1 MTKSCWSVYEHI
13 SPSGKIY
20 VGITSKKC
28 SSRWGNSG
36 KRYLTRQSNGDYSH
50 RYFAPAILKYGW
62 DNFQHIIIATSL
74 KEEEAKALEIKLI
87 TKYKNQKI
95 SYNITDGGDGRLGT
109 TFTHKE
115 ESKKAISLH
124 HRRFQSIVTR
134 NKISNIQKGVKFPEW
149 RKALLSKAHNF
160 EKKKVEQ
167 YSKDGTLLH
176 VYDSLMEAERAT
188 GTNSG
193 NISSVCNGRAKTA
206 NGFIWKYKYETGNKN

>member
-74 KEEEAKALEIKLI
+74 KEEEAKALEIKLM
-87 TKYKNQKI
+87 
-95 SYNITDGGDGRLGT
+95 
-109 TFTHKE
+109 E
-115 ESKKAISLH
+115 EMEDLE
-124 HRRFQSIVTR
+124 
-134 NKISNIQKGVKFPEW
+134 P
-149 RKALLSKAHNF
+149 LLLI
-160 EKKKVEQ
+160 KKKVKKLYHFTIEDFSQ
-167 YSKDGTLLH
+167 LL
-176 VYDSLMEAERAT
+176 LE
-188 GTNSG
+188 
-193 NISSVCNGRAKTA
+193 IK
-206 NGFIWKYKYETGNKN
+206 